1 MVKIDLSRTIK
12 PGMWVFPAYIA
23 PVICEWTRYELHGFR
38 SNLLMLIEHT
48 GTHVD
53 SPAHFVE
60 EGHFV
65 DEVPLD
71 RFCGRA
77 IILDLHHVVANNKAF
92 TVDEIE
98 KSISKT
104 DAAINEAIILLRT
117 GWEDKWSTN
126 DYQRNPG
133 LSKEAAEYIVRRK
146 VKAVGIDASSIDPGD
161 SKDFPAHVALL
172 KEGIVIYENLRN
184 LESVGEAEFT
194 FVGLPLRIEKG
205 SASPVR
211 AIAIL
216 E

>member
-23 PVICEWTRYELHGFR
+23 PVVCEWTRHEVHGFR
-38 SNLLMLIEHT
+38 SNLLVLIEHT

-53 SPAHFVE
+53 SPAHFIE
-60 EGHFV
+60 EGAFI

-71 RFCGRA
+71 RFYGRA
-77 IILDLHHVVANNKAF
+77 VTVDLHNLAANNKAF

-98 KSISKT
+98 KSILENR
-104 DAAINEAIILLRT
+104 AAIDEAIVLLRT
-117 GWEDKWSTN
+117 GWEEKWSTD

-146 VKAVGIDASSIDPGD
+146 VKAVGIDAPSIDPGD
-161 SKDFPAHVALL
+161 SKDFPAHVTLL
-172 KEGIVIYENLRN
+172 KEGVVIYENLRN

-194 FVGLPLRIEKG
+194 FVGLPLGIEKG

-211 AIAIL
+211 AIAVL

>member
-1 MVKIDLSRTIK
+1 
-12 PGMWVFPAYIA
+12 
-23 PVICEWTRYELHGFR
+23 
-38 SNLLMLIEHT
+38 MLIEHT

-53 SPAHFVE
+53 SPAHFID
-60 EGHFV
+60 EGSFI
-65 DEVPLD
+65 DEVSLD

-77 IILDLHHVVANNKAF
+77 IIVDLHHAAANNKAF

-98 KSISKT
+98 KSILKT
-104 DAAINEAIILLRT
+104 RAAADEAIILLRT
-117 GWEDKWSTN
+117 GWEDKWSTD

-146 VKAVGIDASSIDPGD
+146 VKAVGIDAPSIDPGN
-161 SKDFPAHVALL
+161 SKDYPAHVTLL
-172 KEGIVIYENLRN
+172 KEGIVVYENLKN

-211 AIAIL
+211 AIAVL
-216 E
+216 K

>member
-23 PVICEWTRYELHGFR
+23 PVVCEWTRHELHGFR

-53 SPAHFVE
+53 SPAHFIE
-60 EGHFV
+60 EGHFI
-65 DEVPLD
+65 DEVSLD

-77 IILDLHHVVANNKAF
+77 IVLDLCHAVADNKAF

-98 KSISKT
+98 KSILKT
-104 DAAINEAIILLRT
+104 KAAADEAIVILRT
-117 GWEDKWSTN
+117 GWEDKWSTD

-146 VKAVGIDASSIDPGD
+146 VKAVGIDAPSIDPGD
-161 SKDFPAHVALL
+161 SKEFPAHVTLL
-172 KEGIVIYENLRN
+172 RDRIVIYENLKN

-211 AIAIL
+211 AIAIVK
-216 E
+216 

>member
-23 PVICEWTRYELHGFR
+23 PVVREWTSRELHGFR

-53 SPAHFVE
+53 SPAHFIE
-60 EGHFV
+60 EGSFI
-65 DEVPLD
+65 DEVSLD

-77 IILDLHHVVANNKAF
+77 IILDLHHLVVNNKAF

-98 KSISKT
+98 KSILKT
-104 DAAINEAIILLRT
+104 RAAPDKAIILLRT
-117 GWEDKWSTN
+117 GWEDKWSTD

-133 LSKEAAEYIVRRK
+133 LSKETAEYIVRRR
-146 VKAVGIDASSIDPGD
+146 VKAVGIDAPSIDAGD
-161 SKDFPAHVALL
+161 SKDFPAHVTLL
-172 KEGIVIYENLRN
+172 KEGVVIYENLKN

-194 FVGLPLRIEKG
+194 FMGLPLRIEKG

-211 AIAIL
+211 AIAIV

>member
-1 MVKIDLSRTIK
+1 
-12 PGMWVFPAYIA
+12 MWVFPDYIA
-23 PVICEWTRYELHGFR
+23 PIIREWTRHELHGFR

-53 SPAHFVE
+53 SPAHFIE
-60 EGHFV
+60 EGPFI
-65 DEVPLD
+65 DEVSLD

-77 IILDLHHVVANNKAF
+77 IILDLHHVMLNEKAF

-98 KSISKT
+98 KSVPKT
-104 DAAINEAIILLRT
+104 TTAIDEAIIILRT
-117 GWEDKWSTN
+117 GWEDKWSTD

-133 LSKEAAEYIVRRK
+133 LSKEAAEYIVRHK
-146 VKAVGIDASSIDPGD
+146 VKAVGIDAPSIDPGD

-172 KEGIVIYENLRN
+172 KEGIVIYENLKN

-211 AIAIL
+211 AVAIVNK
-216 E
+216 